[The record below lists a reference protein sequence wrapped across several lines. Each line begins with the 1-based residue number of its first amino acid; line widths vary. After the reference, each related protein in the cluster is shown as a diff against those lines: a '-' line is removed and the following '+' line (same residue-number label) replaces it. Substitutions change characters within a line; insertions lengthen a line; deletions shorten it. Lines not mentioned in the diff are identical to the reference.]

1 MAFNQATAA
10 ADVWSFHRLEVDSM
24 IQKTPQTDET
34 QHLDLSE
41 ALSPELFAKIKAI
54 QIRTQRLVNDAFAGE
69 YESAFRG
76 RGMEFE
82 EVREYQPGD
91 DIRHIDWKVT
101 ARMGLPFVKLHR
113 EERELTVMLLVDVS
127 SSGAFGSGTK
137 LKNEVAA
144 EIAALLAYTAIKSN
158 DRVGLIIFSD
168 RIEHFIP
175 PKKGRAHVWRL
186 IRDILTFRTPRR
198 RTDLQQALEY
208 MSKVLPRRVVAFVIS
223 DFMDEGYED
232 LIRLSAKRHDVTAV
246 VVSDRRE
253 SELPRIGLLELEDA
267 ETGETI
273 LVDTSDINV
282 TQGLRLL
289 RDENCDQQTRLF
301 RSAGAGEVQ
310 VHAEDPH
317 YVDSLI
323 RYFHMR
329 ERRR

>member
-1 MAFNQATAA
+1 MTTIDQQPEE
-10 ADVWSFHRLEVDSM
+10 S
-24 IQKTPQTDET
+24 
-34 QHLDLSE
+34 HLDPAE
-41 ALSPELFAKIKAI
+41 ALSPELFQKIKSI
-54 QIRTQRLVNDAFAGE
+54 QIRTQRLVSDAFAGE

-91 DIRHIDWKVT
+91 DIRHIDWNVT
-101 ARMGLPFVKLHR
+101 ARMGLPFVKTYR
-113 EERELTVMLLVDVS
+113 EERELTVMLMVDVS

-175 PKKGRAHVWRL
+175 PKKGRSHVWRV

-208 MSKVLPRRVVAFVIS
+208 MEKVLSGRVVVFVIS
-223 DFMDEGYED
+223 DFLDEGYED
-232 LIRLSAKRHDVTAV
+232 ALRLSARRHDLTAIV
-246 VVSDRRE
+246 VRDRRE
-253 SELPRIGLLELEDA
+253 EELPRIGLIELEDA

-273 LVDTSDINV
+273 LVDTSDRNV
-282 TQGLRLL
+282 TDGLRLL
-289 RDENCDQQTRLF
+289 TGEDDVSRSRFF

-310 VHAEDPH
+310 VRADDPH
-317 YVDSLI
+317 YVDSLV
-323 RYFHMR
+323 RYFHLR
-329 ERRR
+329 ENRR

>member
-1 MAFNQATAA
+1 MSESSA
-10 ADVWSFHRLEVDSM
+10 HL
-24 IQKTPQTDET
+24 DES

-144 EIAALLAYTAIKSN
+144 EVAALLAYTAIKSN

-175 PKKGRAHVWRL
+175 PKKGRSHVWRV

-198 RTDLQQALEY
+198 ETDLQQALEY

-223 DFMDEGYED
+223 DFMDEGYDD
-232 LIRLSAKRHDVTAV
+232 LLRLTAKRHDVTAV
-246 VVSDRRE
+246 VVGDRRE
-253 SELPRIGLLELEDA
+253 TELPRIGLIELEDA

-273 LVDTSDINV
+273 LVDTSDRN
-282 TQGLRLL
+282 TSQGLRLL
-289 RDENCDQQTRLF
+289 SEEQGVHRTRLF
-301 RSAGAGEVQ
+301 RSAGAGEVKIR
-310 VHAEDPH
+310 ADDPH
-317 YVDSLI
+317 YVDSLV

>member
-1 MAFNQATAA
+1 MKVQTEQ
-10 ADVWSFHRLEVDSM
+10 RLDEQQDLAEV
-24 IQKTPQTDET
+24 
-34 QHLDLSE
+34 
-41 ALSPELFAKIKAI
+41 LSPELFQKIKAI
-54 QIRTQRLVNDAFAGE
+54 QIRTQRLVSDAFAGE

-82 EVREYQPGD
+82 EVRAYQPGD
-91 DIRHIDWKVT
+91 DIRHINWPVT
-101 ARMGLPFVKLHR
+101 ARMGSPYVKLHR
-113 EERELTVMLLVDVS
+113 EERELTVMLVVDVS

-175 PKKGRAHVWRL
+175 PKKGRSHVWRV
-186 IRDILTFRTPRR
+186 IRDILTFRASRR
-198 RTDLQQALEY
+198 RTDLQGALDY
-208 MSKVLPRRVVAFVIS
+208 MSKVLRRRVVAFVIS

-232 LIRLSAKRHDVTAV
+232 ILRVSARRHDLTAV
-246 VVSDRRE
+246 VVRDRRE
-253 SELPRIGLLELEDA
+253 KELPRIGILELEDA

-273 LVDTSDINV
+273 LVDTSDLDLAA
-282 TQGLRLL
+282 GLRLL
-289 RDENCDQQTRLF
+289 DRDDAEQRAQLF

-310 VHAEDPH
+310 VEADDPH
-317 YVDSLI
+317 YVDSLV
-323 RYFHMR
+323 RYFHAR

>member
-1 MAFNQATAA
+1 MTRIDQQ
-10 ADVWSFHRLEVDSM
+10 SEES
-24 IQKTPQTDET
+24 
-34 QHLDLSE
+34 HLDSAE
-41 ALSPELFAKIKAI
+41 ALSPELFQKIKSI
-54 QIRTQRLVNDAFAGE
+54 QIRTQRLVNDAFAGD

-91 DIRHIDWKVT
+91 DIRHIDWNVT
-101 ARMGLPFVKLHR
+101 ARMGLPFVKTYR
-113 EERELTVMLLVDVS
+113 EERELTVMLMVDVS

-175 PKKGRAHVWRL
+175 PKKGRSHVWRV

-208 MSKVLPRRVVAFVIS
+208 MEKVLSGRVVVFVIS
-223 DFMDEGYED
+223 DFLDEGYED
-232 LIRLSAKRHDVTAV
+232 ALRLSARRHDLTAIV
-246 VVSDRRE
+246 VRDRRE
-253 SELPRIGLLELEDA
+253 EELPRIGLIELEDA

-273 LVDTSDINV
+273 LVDTSDRNV
-282 TQGLRLL
+282 TDGLRLL
-289 RDENCDQQTRLF
+289 SGEDDVLRSRFF
-301 RSAGAGEVQ
+301 RSAGAGEVR
-310 VHAEDPH
+310 VRADDPH
-317 YVDSLI
+317 YVDSLV
-323 RYFHMR
+323 RYFHLR
-329 ERRR
+329 ENRR

>member
-1 MAFNQATAA
+1 MTQ
-10 ADVWSFHRLEVDSM
+10 VDD
-24 IQKTPQTDET
+24 PQP
-34 QHLDLSE
+34 LDLAQ

-101 ARMGLPFVKLHR
+101 ARMGMPFVKLHR

-127 SSGAFGSGTK
+127 SSGAFGSGAK

-175 PKKGRAHVWRL
+175 PKKGRSHVWRV

-198 RTDLQQALEY
+198 QTDLHQALEY

-223 DFMDEGYED
+223 DFLDEGYDD
-232 LIRLSAKRHDVTAV
+232 LMRLSAKRHDVTAV

-273 LVDTSDINV
+273 LVDTSDRNV
-282 TQGLRLL
+282 TEGLRLL
-289 RDENCDQQTRLF
+289 RDEDRESRSRLF
-301 RSAGAGEVQ
+301 RSAGAGEVR
-310 VHAEDPH
+310 VRADDPH

>member
-1 MAFNQATAA
+1 MTVTEARQPGEPASLA
-10 ADVWSFHRLEVDSM
+10 
-24 IQKTPQTDET
+24 ET
-34 QHLDLSE
+34 
-41 ALSPELFAKIKAI
+41 LSPELFAKIKAI
-54 QIRTQRLVNDAFAGE
+54 QIRTQRLVSDAFAGE

-91 DIRHIDWKVT
+91 DIRHIDWNVT
-101 ARMGLPFVKLHR
+101 ARMGYPFVKLHR

-127 SSGAFGSGTK
+127 SSGAFGSGAK

-175 PKKGRAHVWRL
+175 PKKGRSHVWRV
-186 IRDILTFRTPRR
+186 IRDILGFRAPRR

-208 MSKVLPRRVVAFVIS
+208 MSEVLPRRVVAFVIS
-223 DFMDEGYED
+223 DFLDEGYED
-232 LIRLSAKRHDVTAV
+232 LLRLSAKRHDVTAIV
-246 VVSDRRE
+246 VRDRRE
-253 SELPRIGLLELEDA
+253 LELPPIGLLELEDA

-273 LVDTSDINV
+273 LIDTADRNLSD
-282 TQGLRLL
+282 GLGLL
-289 RDENCDQQTRLF
+289 TREDRDRRSRLF
-301 RSAGAGEVQ
+301 RSAGAGEVE
-310 VHAEDPH
+310 VRADDPH
-317 YVDSLI
+317 YVDSLV
-323 RYFHMR
+323 RYFHLR